1 MCFIVI
7 HFHNHQILTDDL
19 FKQLLRPL
27 LTSSVEMDGTV
38 DDLPPKG
45 KEEIYPVVTNTDSK
59 RGNCEWFSIEASTP
73 SFPFQRLFLLYLTR
87 WCVHW
92 VGHLNFM
99 VFNKRDLTPKGRERE
114 RSSKKYARY
123 LCYRLLMPRY
133 TQTKINSFPENV

>member
-7 HFHNHQILTDDL
+7 HFHNHQIFTDDL
-19 FKQLLRPL
+19 FKQLLWPL

-38 DDLPPKG
+38 DDLPNG

-59 RGNCEWFSIEASTP
+59 RGNCEWFLIEASTL
-73 SFPFQRLFLLYLTR
+73 SFPFHRLFLLYLIR

-99 VFNKRDLTPKGRERE
+99 VFNKRDFTHQGRERE
-114 RSSKKYARY
+114 VARNMRVTSVTGCWCHDS
-123 LCYRLLMPRY
+123 LKR
-133 TQTKINSFPENV
+133 K